1 MWFRCTAHT
10 EIEHFAEKLC
20 ELDNILGISL
30 LSWIGGSQGDTHIAA
45 HKGTHIYLLVQES
58 VSISQGEGNLQSLS
72 RRTDFG
78 ADLDVVAEGSG
89 NSGKTMPRRTHFT

>member
-1 MWFRCTAHT
+1 MGQ
-10 EIEHFAEKLC
+10 AEQKYCGFVVQLIPKSS
-20 ELDNILGISL
+20 ILPKNCASL
-30 LSWIGGSQGDTHIAA
+30 TTFLAFHCSAGLAA

-58 VSISQGEGNLQSLS
+58 VSVSQGEGNLQSLS

-78 ADLDVVAEGSG
+78 ADLDVVAKGGG